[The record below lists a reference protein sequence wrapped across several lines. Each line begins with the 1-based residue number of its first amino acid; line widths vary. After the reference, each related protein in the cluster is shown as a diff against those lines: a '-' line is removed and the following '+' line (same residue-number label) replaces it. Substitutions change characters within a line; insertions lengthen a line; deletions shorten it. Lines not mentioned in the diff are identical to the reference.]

1 MAYADSAATERSN
14 RRYISA
20 AMDAPVLEREYE
32 VDLARRWNDKRD
44 ERAMHEIVEAHARLV
59 VRIAAG
65 FRSSGLP
72 MADLMQEGNI
82 GLMEAVERFDHER
95 EVRFSTYASWWIVAS
110 IQNYIL
116 RNSSIVRAATT
127 PKQRRLFFNLR
138 RLRAQLST
146 GFDGQLT
153 TDERQIIADKL
164 DVTVADVER
173 MELHL
178 TRPDQSLNS
187 VIGQEDD
194 GAQFQDL
201 LEDTGPGPEELAANA
216 RRPADP
222 ETMAGIRARQTD
234 AAGTAHHRSPLSG
247 RGQEHLGRDRRGIRC
262 QQGTDPPDR
271 EPCAAKN
278 ACLARP
284 DGRIAEGS
292 VRQLIYKTD
301 LKFRR
306 RPCLSAAA

>member
-1 MAYADSAATERSN
+1 MAYADSAQTERSN

-32 VDLARRWNDKRD
+32 VDLAKRWNEKRE
-44 ERAMHEIVEAHARLV
+44 ERAMHEIIEAHARLV

-178 TRPDQSLNS
+178 TRPDQSLNAS
-187 VIGQEDD
+187 IGLEDD

-201 LEDTGPGPEELAANA
+201 LEDKGPGPEDIASNA
-216 RRPADP
+216 
-222 ETMAGIRARQTD
+222 
-234 AAGTAHHRSPLSG
+234 SG
-247 RGQEHLGRDRRGIRC
+247 RRTRKEWLETALDKLTPRERRIIVRRFLEEDKSTLAEIGVEFGVSKERIR
-262 QQGTDPPDR
+262 QIESRALQKMHASLTQMGGTP
-271 EPCAAKN
+271 
-278 ACLARP
+278 
-284 DGRIAEGS
+284 
-292 VRQLIYKTD
+292 TD
-301 LKFRR
+301 LFD
-306 RPCLSAAA
+306 S